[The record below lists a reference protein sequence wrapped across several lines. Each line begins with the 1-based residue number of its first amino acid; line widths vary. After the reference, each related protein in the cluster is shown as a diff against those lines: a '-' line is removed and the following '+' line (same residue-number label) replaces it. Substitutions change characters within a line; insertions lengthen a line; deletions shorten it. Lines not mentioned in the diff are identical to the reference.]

1 MANIFADGEELLTK
15 KDFDKKINIANSI
28 GTDSDPQHLVTSEN
42 WSDVFGVNTGTDW
55 QTRLNLL
62 KVAQT
67 GPSNFL
73 YGNSSSAIFFGSGDT
88 KGGLEVNFNQHIA
101 TIIGG
106 NNPKMVWSEK
116 IAWKSDIERLE
127 QEIADLKK
135 QIGGH

>member
-1 MANIFADGEELLTK
+1 MANIFADGEELLNK

-28 GTDSDPQHLVTSEN
+28 GTDQNQIVNSEN
-42 WSDVFGVNTGTDW
+42 WSDIFGVNTGTDW

-67 GPSNFL
+67 GASNFL
-73 YGNSSSAIFFGSGDT
+73 YGNNSSAIFFGGGDT
-88 KGGLEVNFNQHIA
+88 KGGLEVHFNDHIA

-116 IAWKSDIERLE
+116 IAWKSDIARLE

-135 QIGGH
+135 QIGGTK